1 MSGKSG
7 MACTDVRR
15 LFPVSALA
23 TALRQDGGMPEPVSD
38 FRLYHS
44 NSLEVL
50 SGLLAAELARP
61 VPGQS
66 LLVPDVVLIPQVA
79 MRRWLQA
86 TLAAQH
92 GIAANL
98 EFLTPGEFVARTL
111 KANVPGDSEDLGADA
126 LHWRLYAALTDPL
139 TLREPAMHALRAYLA
154 GNDPLKPWSLAG
166 ELAGVFEKYQA
177 WRRDWL
183 LGWEAGQ
190 APRDPQALLWRKVA
204 GGSQHRARRI
214 DEYLNGFAAPGSAL
228 PSGLPARLFA
238 FATLN
243 VSPDVLRVIA
253 TQARVGV
260 LHFYMPTPTRSYW
273 GDLQTLGE
281 RLRSGAEDPFD
292 LAGNDGPGENRLL
305 QAWGAA
311 GRDFMAVLGSYEVV
325 HPSGEIAA
333 YDDPEQGEP
342 GKSLADS
349 LLTRLH
355 ADLFHRRATP
365 AGALR
370 EALDRNDPSLQVHA
384 CHTPLREVQVLHDQL
399 RDLLEDP
406 RFDPPL
412 QAREI
417 AVLAPDIDPYAPYI
431 DAVFGGR
438 NGHHDFIPYA
448 LADTSPLA
456 GEPLAEVFV
465 RLLGLPVS
473 RFGLNEILDLLASP
487 ALADAAG
494 LDAASLERLHGWLQS
509 AGARWGLDAAHRAQH
524 QAPRDDAYTWA
535 FALDRLLLGHASGSD
550 GDIAGVAPWTAL
562 EGGALSA
569 LDALIRLLRHLARYQ
584 RVLGEAM
591 PAAQWRERLLG
602 LLEAVL
608 PPDTQDLAG
617 QRALDRLRKLIDD
630 FASSA
635 QRAAFDALVPAE
647 VVRAHFATALAEADT
662 RAPLLTGGISFGR
675 MVPMRLLPFRVI
687 CVLGMNDGDYPRR
700 DPAAGL
706 NQLTAEL
713 GTNRRRHGDRSLR
726 EDDRFLFLQL
736 FSTAQNVFYL
746 SYLGADPRDGSVR
759 EPSVLVTELIDA
771 AAQYHAQPAETAKAL
786 VVRHPLQPF
795 AAAAFG
801 EGDEPRRFSYRDEW
815 RPAAA
820 SLGHVHH
827 SLAPWVKSPL
837 PEIASAEEE
846 SGSLTLDSLRRFL
859 LDPSGQFLSQR
870 LGLRLPDSD
879 DGGDDV
885 EPLQL
890 EDALLKSQ
898 LQQAVLEA
906 QLAGNTGNLYE
917 RMRARALLPSGALG
931 QRELRE
937 LRATLRPYAAAYTAW
952 AEGTEATSRLFA
964 VEIDGVQLHGRVQGI
979 HPHGIARLRPGKFSG
994 NAAIRF
1000 GLDWLLANAA
1010 GANLPLVVLA
1020 GHDKDEDRANFRI
1033 SEPVAQEKAKA
1044 ALRMLLQM
1052 RTQGMS
1058 TPLPFAPY
1066 TGWTIYTADPAR
1078 AESAAL
1084 AKWYGNDFSDFAESA
1099 SASIALAFRG
1109 RDPLATA
1116 EGYAEFAHNSHRI
1129 FEAVCCGNPLVAFGE
1144 LLHA

>member
-15 LFPVSALA
+15 LFPVSAVA

-50 SGLLAAELARP
+50 AGLLAAELAKP

-183 LGWEAGQ
+183 LAWEAGQ

-260 LHFYMPTPTRSYW
+260 LNFYMPTPTRSYW

-342 GKSLADS
+342 LADS

-399 RDLLEDP
+399 RGLLEDP

-417 AVLAPDIDPYAPYI
+417 AVLAPNIDPYAPYI

-524 QAPRDDAYTWA
+524 QAPCDDAYTWA

-550 GDIAGVAPWTAL
+550 GDIAGVEPWTAL

-584 RVLGEAM
+584 RVLGDAM
-591 PAAQWRERLLG
+591 TAAQWRERLLG
-602 LLEAVL
+602 LLDAVL
-608 PPDTQDLAG
+608 PEVSQDFAA

-635 QRAAFDALVPAE
+635 QRAAFDASVPAE

-736 FSTAQNVFYL
+736 FSAAQNVFYL

-771 AAQYHAQPAETAKAL
+771 AAQYHVQPAEAAKAL

-820 SLGHVHH
+820 SLGDVRH
-827 SLAPWVKSPL
+827 SLAPWVESPL
-837 PEIASAEEE
+837 HEIASAEEE
-846 SGSLTLDSLRRFL
+846 ESGSMTLDSLRRFL

-879 DGGDDV
+879 DDGDDV

-890 EDALLKSQ
+890 EGALLKSQ

-906 QLAGNTGNLYE
+906 QLAGDTGNLYE

-937 LRATLRPYAAAYTAW
+937 LQATLRPYAAAYTAW
-952 AEGTEATSRLFA
+952 AEGTAATSRLFA

-1033 SEPVAQEKAKA
+1033 SEPAAQEKAKA

-1052 RTQGMS
+1052 RAQGMS

>member
-1 MSGKSG
+1 
-7 MACTDVRR
+7 
-15 LFPVSALA
+15 
-23 TALRQDGGMPEPVSD
+23 MPSPVSD

-44 NSLEVL
+44 NSLEIL
-50 SGLLAAELARP
+50 SGLLAAELGKP

-66 LLVPDVVLIPQVA
+66 LLEPDVVLIPQVA

-86 TLAAQH
+86 TLAAEH

-98 EFLTPGEFVARTL
+98 EFLTPGEFVARAL
-111 KANVPGDSEDLGADA
+111 QANVPGDSEDLGADA
-126 LHWRLYAALTDPL
+126 LHWRLYAALNDPL
-139 TLREPAMHALRAYLA
+139 VLREPAMQGLRVYLS

-183 LGWEAGQ
+183 LAWEAGQ
-190 APRDPQALLWRKVA
+190 APGDPQALLWRKVA
-204 GGSQHRARRI
+204 GGRQHRARRI
-214 DEYLNGFAAPGSAL
+214 DEYLNRFAAPDAPL
-228 PSGLPARLFA
+228 PTGLPARLFA

-260 LHFYMPTPTRSYW
+260 LHFYLPTPTRSYW

-281 RLRSGAEDPFD
+281 RLRSGAADPF
-292 LAGNDGPGENRLL
+292 GRGDGEPGENRLL

-333 YDDPEQGEP
+333 YDDPGQGGP
-342 GKSLADS
+342 GKSLAEGGLADS
-349 LLTRLH
+349 LLNCLH

-365 AGALR
+365 VGALR
-370 EALDRNDPSLQVHA
+370 AEVDRSDPSLQVHA

-399 RDLLEDP
+399 RGLLEDP

-417 AVLAPDIDPYAPYI
+417 AVLAPNIDPYAPYI
-431 DAVFGGR
+431 EAVLGGR
-438 NGHHDFIPYA
+438 NGHDDFIPYA

-473 RFGLNEILDLLASP
+473 RFGLNEILDLLSSP
-487 ALADAAG
+487 AIADAAG
-494 LDAASLERLHGWLQS
+494 LDTASLERLHGWLQS
-509 AGARWGLDAAHRAQH
+509 AGARWGLDAAHRHQH
-524 QAPRDDAYTWA
+524 QAPCDDAYTWA

-562 EGGALSA
+562 EGGGLVA
-569 LDALIRLLRHLARYQ
+569 LDALIRLLRVLARYQ

-591 PAAQWRERLLG
+591 TAAQWRERLLG
-602 LLEAVL
+602 LLDAVL
-608 PPDTQDLAG
+608 PQATQDLAG

-635 QRAAFDALVPAE
+635 QRAPFDAPVPAE
-647 VVRAHFATALAEADT
+647 VLRAHFATVLAEADT

-713 GTNRRRHGDRSLR
+713 GTARRRHGDRSLR

-736 FSTAQNVFYL
+736 FSAAQDVFYL

-771 AAQYHAQPAETAKAL
+771 AAQYHAQPTEAAKAL

-801 EGDEPRRFSYRDEW
+801 EGDEPRRFSYRSEW

-820 SLGHVHH
+820 SLGHVRH
-827 SLAPWVKSPL
+827 SLAPWVGSPL
-837 PEIASAEEE
+837 PDIASAEEQE

-859 LDPSGQFLSQR
+859 LDPAGQFLSQR

-879 DGGDDV
+879 DDGDDV

-890 EDALLKSQ
+890 EGALLKSQ

-906 QLAGNTGNLYE
+906 QLAGDTGSLYE

-937 LRATLRPYAAAYTAW
+937 LQATLRPYAVAYAVW
-952 AEGTEATSRLFA
+952 AEGTAATSLPFM

-1020 GHDKDEDRANFRI
+1020 GHDKDEDRADLRI
-1033 SEPVAQEKAKA
+1033 SEPLAQEKAKA

-1052 RTQGMS
+1052 RAQGMCS
-1058 TPLPFAPY
+1058 PLPFAPY
-1066 TGWTIYTADPAR
+1066 TGWALYTSDSQR
-1078 AESAAL
+1078 AESAAR
-1084 AKWYGNDFSDFAESA
+1084 AKWYGNDFSEFAESS
-1099 SASIALAFRG
+1099 SASVVLAFRG
-1109 RDPLATA
+1109 RDPLAT
-1116 EGYAEFAHNSHRI
+1116 EQGYAEFAHNSQRI
-1129 FEAVCCGNPLVAFGE
+1129 FEAVCYGNAWVAFE
-1144 LLHA
+1144 DLLDA